1 MFRFLILKYLCWF
14 DYVMLGSIRWEVVLK
29 PGYRGFFGWIC
40 EQSISLG
47 DINFTVYKTSFS
59 NSAAILDGKY
69 KLNKIWPITIF
80 NQLRSPK
87 IQFDYKRRLQVVHL
101 QKSTIYREIKQTS
114 IEGTVKYN
122 LFYIIWKN
130 FIHWSSSFQIDLVNL
145 ASCIYDK
152 ESSILDKLTLYVK
165 VKLNGL
171 LSKNKVKL
179 NGLSSLLWNL
189 IFQVSNLWQ
198 G

>member
-1 MFRFLILKYLCWF
+1 MLCWAVFEGRLFSSRDTADFSGKSVNKVSPWAILILQCH
-14 DYVMLGSIRWEVVLK
+14 D
-29 PGYRGFFGWIC
+29 
-40 EQSISLG
+40 
-47 DINFTVYKTSFS
+47 KTSFS